1 LLRFS
6 YSDKIGN
13 HIICFVPY
21 RNKTPFTLYSQELR
35 FIIIQSIDVINLRK
49 TFPSLR
55 IALINC
61 ITGLVSCAKRNLIDV
76 VLGHAVVELDAGLAS
91 DYLQFDFSLIHGEY
105 GTDTTHDELAVT
117 EQFAVIVFGD
127 VLLDLQSRDILKYD
141 TVLQDIHGEG
151 DVIGVLTI
159 IGDILV
165 CVCHLDG

>member
-1 LLRFS
+1 MR
-6 YSDKIGN
+6 
-13 HIICFVPY
+13 P
-21 RNKTPFTLYSQELR
+21 
-35 FIIIQSIDVINLRK
+35 
-49 TFPSLR
+49 
-55 IALINC
+55 ALINC

-76 VLGHAVVELDAGLAS
+76 VLGQAVVELDAGLAP
-91 DYLQFDFSLIHGEY
+91 DYLQFDFFLIHGEY